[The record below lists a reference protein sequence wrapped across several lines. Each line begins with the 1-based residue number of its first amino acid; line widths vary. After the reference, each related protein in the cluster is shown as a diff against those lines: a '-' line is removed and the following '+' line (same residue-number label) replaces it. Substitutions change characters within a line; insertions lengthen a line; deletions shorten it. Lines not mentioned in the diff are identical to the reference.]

1 MNSRFDSATHV
12 LFERGGVRAI
22 FDHVR
27 NLLVATIVVA
37 AGLDTAKR
45 SDADAA
51 LHSFVNPVLISYVVV
66 SLGILLIA
74 ANFFDGLQ
82 KLKRFRWHVLL
93 QFALGLAY
101 LFISVRMVQVIV
113 FFRTHGC

>member
-1 MNSRFDSATHV
+1 MNFRLGSATHV

-45 SDADAA
+45 SDAEDA
-51 LHSFVNPVLISYVVV
+51 LHSFANPVFISYIVV

-74 ANFFDGLQ
+74 ANFFDGLH

-101 LFISVRMVQVIV
+101 LFISVRIVQIVV